1 MRKHYLQRLM
11 AATVVVCLMLVAAPI
26 AWSQDA
32 GPKVI
37 PSDSVVQGR
46 TFGEWSAAWWQWAFA
61 IPVSVHPL
69 MENGDCSVGQSGPVW
84 FLGGSFAFS
93 NAAVRTCNVPAGKYL
108 YFPVLNGE
116 DSKVEESFGN
126 GCSIPIFGD
135 TIVGLRKCAQSYE
148 DGVFV
153 NADIDGSAIPHLT
166 ERSRVQSTVFGF
178 TLPDDNVIHWWTGNP
193 YTAGTYFPAVDDG
206 YYVMLSPL
214 PPGNHVIH
222 FHGWAPSANFS
233 LDITYYLTVSK

>member
-1 MRKHYLQRLM
+1 MRVHSIRPIM
-11 AATVVVCLMLVAAPI
+11 AVAVIVCLVALIAPS
-26 AWSQDA
+26 AWAQNP

-69 MENGDCSVGQSGPVW
+69 MDHGDCSVGQSGPVW

-93 NAAVRTCNVPAGKYL
+93 NTAVRTCSVPAGKYL

-116 DSKVEESFGN
+116 DSKIEESFGN

-135 TIVGLRKCAQSYE
+135 TTVGLRKCAQSYE

-153 NADIDGSAIPHLT
+153 NADIDGAAIPHLT

-178 TLPDDNVIHWWTGNP
+178 TLPDDNVIKWWTGNP
-193 YTAGTYFPAVDDG
+193 YLAGTYYPAVDDG

-214 PPGNHVIH
+214 PAGNHVIH
-222 FHGWAPSANFS
+222 FHGSAPAANFS
-233 LDITYYLTVSK
+233 LDITYYLTVAK

>member
-1 MRKHYLQRLM
+1 MSKHSFM
-11 AATVVVCLMLVAAPI
+11 AAIAVGCLLALAVSAAWAQNP
-26 AWSQDA
+26 

-37 PSDSVVQGR
+37 TSDTLVDGR
-46 TFGEWSAAWWQWAFA
+46 SFADWSAAWWQWAFA

-69 MENGDCSVGQSGPVW
+69 VSGDCSVGQSGPVW
-84 FLGGSFAFS
+84 FLGGSFATS
-93 NAAVRTCNVPAGKYL
+93 NTAVRNCTIPAGKYL

-116 DSKVEESFGN
+116 DSQVEESLGN
-126 GCSIPIFGD
+126 GCAVPVFGD

-153 NADIDGSAIPHLT
+153 NAEVDGAAIPHLT

-178 TLPDDNVIHWWTGNP
+178 TLPDDNVIKMWTGNAG
-193 YTAGTYFPAVDDG
+193 YVAGTYYPAVDDG

-214 PPGNHVIH
+214 PAGNHVIH
-222 FHGWAPSANFS
+222 FHGSAPAANFT
-233 LDITYYLTVSK
+233 LDITYYLTVTK